1 MELNGGLLRFPNLP
15 TGVIQT
21 GVLNLGSGTV
31 QVNADTSAISAK
43 PLLQQD
49 DGNTNQLLIGANT
62 VQGSASNLVLED
74 LSGSVSGTVQSDV
87 QQGGNTVA
95 LASYAY
101 GLTSVSDSPGNNGL
115 FTSYRLTQLD
125 LQNNRT
131 LTLSGDATTPAGA
144 NDMKAKITGSGNLVI
159 DATGTIILANAN
171 NDYSGNTSVNTGTLQ
186 LGRSEEHGAT

>member
-62 VQGSASNLVLED
+62 VQGSASNLVLQD
-74 LSGSVSGTVQSDV
+74 LSGSVSGTVQSNV
-87 QQGGNTVA
+87 QQDGNTVA
-95 LASYAY
+95 VASYAY
-101 GLTSVSDSPGNNGL
+101 GLTSVSDS
-115 FTSYRLTQLD
+115 SR
-125 LQNNRT
+125 
-131 LTLSGDATTPAGA
+131 A
-144 NDMKAKITGSGNLVI
+144 ITGCLRV
-159 DATGTIILANAN
+159 TG
-171 NDYSGNTSVNTGTLQ
+171 
-186 LGRSEEHGAT
+186 